1 MLAQSAKHE
10 TVSARPAASILGG
23 GKGKGKKAAG
33 LAGLFSEILSQ
44 AQKGLGIKAPDGAK
58 AASKAKGP
66 DRASPL
72 PPSAARASAKTEEKG
87 KGLQPRPATPS
98 TPVAERVL
106 ARADARAS
114 DQAQAQAQAP
124 KPKDKRQSGR
134 PEDSAKPESKP
145 GKTVEDKRRAKPPS
159 EAANYA
165 DTASRAALSSPKSTI
180 AAAPKAKALRESG
193 DADASVGAV
202 ENKRDRG
209 ASEPRLTV
217 LDMRR
222 SVESRREASAKVE
235 VSAKS
240 DDASKDALRE
250 IKSSGHGSGHELV
263 HDLAFDARAA
273 GDASSSWKAD
283 SSAASARGAD
293 FQSMLAERMKDAW
306 NGEIVKS
313 AHIVLKDGDAGTIR
327 LRLKPESLGNVKI
340 ELNLSDNNISGRI
353 VVESDEA
360 KSAFERNMNQLT
372 DAFRQGGFDSARL
385 EVAVGGGSGGGAS
398 GSGAGSG
405 DSSGPFYSERLRS
418 AVASTADPA
427 TAVSAYARRGGAVDI
442 LA

>member
-1 MLAQSAKHE
+1 
-10 TVSARPAASILGG
+10 
-23 GKGKGKKAAG
+23 
-33 LAGLFSEILSQ
+33 
-44 AQKGLGIKAPDGAK
+44 
-58 AASKAKGP
+58 
-66 DRASPL
+66 
-72 PPSAARASAKTEEKG
+72 
-87 KGLQPRPATPS
+87 
-98 TPVAERVL
+98 
-106 ARADARAS
+106 
-114 DQAQAQAQAP
+114 
-124 KPKDKRQSGR
+124 
-134 PEDSAKPESKP
+134 
-145 GKTVEDKRRAKPPS
+145 
-159 EAANYA
+159 
-165 DTASRAALSSPKSTI
+165 
-180 AAAPKAKALRESG
+180 
-193 DADASVGAV
+193 
-202 ENKRDRG
+202 
-209 ASEPRLTV
+209 
-217 LDMRR
+217 MRR
-222 SVESRREASAKVE
+222 SVESRREASSKVE
-235 VSAKS
+235 VSAKA

-250 IKSSGHGSGHELV
+250 IKSSGRGEGHELV

-398 GSGAGSG
+398 GNGAGSG

-418 AVASTADPA
+418 AVSSSADPA
-427 TAVSAYARRGGAVDI
+427 TAASAYARRGGAVDI